1 MQLHSTE
8 AAKYMSM
15 KKFAW
20 IPKGKGGYTL
30 AHTDITPVY
39 VYVGIALRYKNKSLC
54 ILSLKP
60 KN

>member
-30 AHTDITPVY
+30 AHTVITSVN
-39 VYVGIALRYKNKSLC
+39 VKI
-54 ILSLKP
+54 
-60 KN
+60 

>member
-39 VYVGIALRYKNKSLC
+39 VYVGLALRYQNKSIC
-54 ILSLKP
+54 ILSF
-60 KN
+60 